1 MADTKDSLLNTY
13 REQNEVLRKSNQDMQ
28 DRIGQLQK
36 ENASVSSE
44 KKNLLEKIKQLGNYH
59 SVIPLMMMIT
69 LICSETEVVRSPC
82 KCEDYEKL
90 LGEFRDLQTKHCKLD
105 KIMKLRE
112 QELEILKSQTPPDD
126 TV

>member
-1 MADTKDSLLNTY
+1 
-13 REQNEVLRKSNQDMQ
+13 
-28 DRIGQLQK
+28 
-36 ENASVSSE
+36 
-44 KKNLLEKIKQLGNYH
+44 
-59 SVIPLMMMIT
+59 MMMKT
-69 LICSETEVVRSPC
+69 LICSETEVVGSPC
-82 KCEDYEKL
+82 NCEDYEKL

>member
-28 DRIGQLQK
+28 DRIGKLQK

-59 SVIPLMMMIT
+59 SVIPSYDDENLD
-69 LICSETEVVRSPC
+69 L
-82 KCEDYEKL
+82 
-90 LGEFRDLQTKHCKLD
+90 FRN
-105 KIMKLRE
+105 
-112 QELEILKSQTPPDD
+112 
-126 TV
+126 